1 MAEKQHPHQ
10 KHQFTDSEMHT
21 LTQLRPMMGGPD
33 DEDQE
38 VEERL
43 QRHAGEASAA
53 KVRGPDQR
61 SEGLGPTDAEQQLA
75 KQQSALE
82 QQAASSGAAQA
93 AQAQAAESPLVN
105 QAVLAAVKRTSSPKD
120 LTLIEKDFAPS

>member
-1 MAEKQHPHQ
+1 MRIKRSRNASSGMLEKRA
-10 KHQFTDSEMHT
+10 
-21 LTQLRPMMGGPD
+21 RP
-33 DEDQE
+33 
-38 VEERL
+38 RC
-43 QRHAGEASAA
+43 AA
-53 KVRGPDQR
+53 QTSG